1 MEHESR
7 NDGAGA
13 MHPQAYV
20 RDWMSAPVITVRE
33 GTSLLGASD
42 LMRHHTIRRLPVI
55 DSRGALCGIVTRSDI
70 DQAAPRDDDRVFA
83 LAGRTVEEVMTRG
96 VITVAPDQPVR
107 DAAQMMISR
116 KVSGL
121 PVVADSMLVGII
133 TESDIFRLV
142 VQTWAE
148 SPSESP
154 VRR

>member
-1 MEHESR
+1 
-7 NDGAGA
+7 
-13 MHPQAYV
+13 MHSQAYV

-42 LMRHHTIRRLPVI
+42 LMRRHNVRRLPVV

-70 DQAAPRDDDRVFA
+70 DQAAPRGDDRVFA
-83 LAGRTVEEVMTRG
+83 LAGRAIDEVMTRG
-96 VITVAPDQPVR
+96 VIAVAPDQPVR
-107 DAAQMMISR
+107 DAAQMMIAR

-121 PVVADSMLVGII
+121 PVVADGTLVGIL

-142 VQTWAE
+142 VQTWDE

-154 VRR
+154 LKR